1 MSIPDYYNRVNRDLF
16 RLIPPDAGT
25 VLEIGCGAGALARE
39 YRRINPDVVYL
50 GVEVVPEA
58 ASAAGTSG
66 RLNRVFTGDAALVEP
81 ADLGLSA
88 IEPAID
94 CLVFGDVLEHMVDP
108 WSVLAQARR
117 MGAQKRAGIGMHTQH
132 SALLGARKLA
142 AREVAVSGR
151 GAARPHAL
159 AFFYSPGS
167 QGSLRRRWPACFR
180 YSAAVVAEH
189 DFDKFQQVMAPVL
202 STLAIEPA
210 ALAAQTQAV
219 QYIVRAIRAEA
230 PPRRM
235 VIRSLLGSVV
245 GSEPRIGEP
254 ARFLASIPG
263 VRALSGT
270 ALRFFDALSSPQ
282 KAFEPLCSY
291 DRYLEL
297 LQAADIAL
305 LPLEPTRFNQ
315 HKSDLKFVECAAN
328 GAAVLA
334 SPTVYKRTV
343 DHDQTGL
350 IYHSPTEFGMMLERL
365 IRERPLRRRLA
376 RNAFQFVAQDR
387 MLAHH
392 YQARHEWYRGISSRR
407 AS

>member
-1 MSIPDYYNRVNRDLF
+1 MACMFSIFSR
-16 RLIPPDAGT
+16 
-25 VLEIGCGAGALARE
+25 
-39 YRRINPDVVYL
+39 
-50 GVEVVPEA
+50 
-58 ASAAGTSG
+58 G
-66 RLNRVFTGDAALVEP
+66 R
-81 ADLGLSA
+81 
-88 IEPAID
+88 
-94 CLVFGDVLEHMVDP
+94 
-108 WSVLAQARR
+108 
-117 MGAQKRAGIGMHTQH
+117 
-132 SALLGARKLA
+132 
-142 AREVAVSGR
+142 GR
-151 GAARPHAL
+151 GA
-159 AFFYSPGS
+159 
-167 QGSLRRRWPACFR
+167 
-180 YSAAVVAEH
+180 

-210 ALAAQTQAV
+210 AFAAQTQAV

-334 SPTVYKRTV
+334 SPTVYEATV

-376 RNAFQFVAQDR
+376 RNAFQFVARDR
-387 MLAHH
+387 MLARH
-392 YQARHEWYRGISSRR
+392 YQARHEWYRGMLEQKGALDAALRKR
-407 AS
+407 VPELATL